1 MPTFLV
7 TAPDG
12 RKLRV
17 TAPEGATQQ
26 DAIAYAQQQFSAEP
40 AESGRDRLKRENP
53 GEYDPSSKA
62 WQDKY
67 GPTSGMDAVQRFD
80 AGAGK
85 FLADSWRGIR
95 QIGANVADSISP
107 SKNLS
112 GLVTGVDDSRSG
124 RIQREVDEAAQRDAP
139 LMATTAGKVGNVVGG
154 AAFTAPAMLIPGAQG
169 LAGAALTGAGIGAM
183 QPVQTGGSRTANT
196 LFGAGGGAAG
206 YGASK
211 LIGNLAGRVRP
222 GGSSASSSA
231 TASATPGVAS
241 SGASVTGSV
250 NLSARGGPSMG
261 TVGPDPSA
269 GLNQAMRRAME
280 AGDQLGFRTTP
291 GQATGSRALQQME
304 ARLESQPLTS
314 GPFNTLKAG
323 NATTMNRIFSRA
335 LGETSDVVDDA
346 TVGKFLARADKVYED
361 VADDV
366 ARQVDPNDFLGRLSQ
381 VENDY
386 DGLVPGGITQHPLV
400 QRLFSF
406 AEKGQVTG
414 KQAQQL
420 RSQLGKAAQ
429 QQMSGQQGN
438 RELGSALF
446 DVQDIADDWLA
457 QGLKGKRLDSLNAI
471 RQQYRNFRLM
481 TKSGAINPSTGNVSG
496 AKFANTLQRAD
507 ERGFLAGGNQSEL
520 YNAARFGQAFRPL
533 VGDSGT
539 ATRMPQGMFELAA
552 SIPLNVAARA
562 YASSPAVNMALR
574 TQAASRAAG
583 SAIRPAVQPL
593 FKPLSYI
600 SPYALPGAGGLLGTY
615 AAGQ

>member
-1 MPTFLV
+1 MPTFIV
-7 TAPDG
+7 TSPDG

-17 TAPEGATQQ
+17 NAPEGATQE
-26 DAIAYAQQQFSAEP
+26 DAVAFAQAQFSATPAEP
-40 AESGRDRLKRENP
+40 ARERLMRENP
-53 GEYDPSSKA
+53 AEYDPSSKA
-62 WQDKY
+62 YQERY
-67 GPTSGMDAVQRFD
+67 GATSSMGIPQRMA

-85 FLADSWRGIR
+85 FLFDAARGIGQMTGLR
-95 QIGANVADSISP
+95 SQEQI
-107 SKNLS
+107 
-112 GLVTGVDDSRSG
+112 DD
-124 RIQREVDEAAQRDAP
+124 AARLDAP
-139 LMATTAGKVGNVVGG
+139 LMQTTSGKVGNILGG
-154 AAFTAPAMLIPGAQG
+154 AAFSAPAMLIPGAQG
-169 LAGAALTGAGIGAM
+169 LAGATLTGAALGMA

-196 LFGAGGGAAG
+196 IFGGAGGAAG

-211 LIGNLAGRVRP
+211 LIGNVAGRVANRARS
-222 GGSSASSSA
+222 SSASAAS
-231 TASATPGVAS
+231 ASATPGVANS
-241 SGASVTGSV
+241 SASVTGSV

-261 TVGPDPSA
+261 EVGPDPSA
-269 GLNQAMRRAME
+269 GLNDAMRRAMD
-280 AGDQLGFRTTP
+280 AGKSLGLRTTP

-314 GPFNTLKAG
+314 GPFNALKAG
-323 NATTMNRIFSRA
+323 NQSTINRVFAKA
-335 LGETSDVVDDA
+335 LGETSDVLDDA

-366 ARQVDPNDFLGRLSQ
+366 ARQVDPGDFLNRLTS

-386 DGLVPGGITQHPLV
+386 DGLIPGGLSQHPLV

-406 AEKGQVTG
+406 AEKGQITG

-420 RSQLGKAAQ
+420 RSQIGKAAQ
-429 QQMSGQQGN
+429 QQMSSPSGN
-438 RELGSALF
+438 RELGKALF

-457 QGLKGKRLDSLNAI
+457 QGLSGKRLENLNAV

-481 TKSGAINPSTGNVSG
+481 TKSGAINPSSGNVSG

-507 ERGFLAGGNQSEL
+507 ERGFLAGQNQSDL
-520 YNAARFGQAFRPL
+520 YNASRFAQAFKPI

-539 ATRMPQGMFELAA
+539 ATRMPLNTIQMAA
-552 SIPLNVAARA
+552 QVPLSIAARA
-562 YASSPAVNMALR
+562 YASSPAVNLALR

-593 FKPLSYI
+593 FKPLSVV
-600 SPYALPGAGGLLGTY
+600 SPYAFPGAGGLLGTY